1 MTGYPYALV
10 LCAIALVVIVHL
22 LRTRRLREKY
32 AAIWL
37 IVLVAVLVLGAFPA
51 VLTRLAELVGVQ
63 TPSNLLFATS
73 IVVLLLVCIQLST
86 EVSQL
91 EEETR
96 TLAEEVALLG
106 RRLDVVEGH
115 QRPADVAGDERA

>member
-1 MTGYPYALV
+1 MTGYPFALA
-10 LCAIALVVIVHL
+10 LCAIAFVAIAYL
-22 LRTRRLREKY
+22 LRARRIREKY

-37 IVLVAVLVLGAFPA
+37 VVLAAILVLGAFPA
-51 VLTRLAELVGVQ
+51 VLTRLAELVGVE

-106 RRLDVVEGH
+106 RRLDVVEGR
-115 QRPADVAGDERA
+115 QLPADAHEDDRT